1 MTTNAVADEILASHD
16 VSSEPCQEDICIETD
31 VTKVENKNE
40 ITKDDPESEEN
51 NEETGAM
58 YFKTTLR
65 KNPYYVRFYVF
76 WSKVIFMELL
86 PYILLIGLNGY
97 ERKLLQVKW

>member
-1 MTTNAVADEILASHD
+1 
-16 VSSEPCQEDICIETD
+16 
-31 VTKVENKNE
+31 
-40 ITKDDPESEEN
+40 
-51 NEETGAM
+51 M
-58 YFKTTLR
+58 YVKTTLR